1 MDSSKP
7 PMTWTRPLNIWLA
20 PALMLALGCAAI
32 LFDALGIEGAAS
44 NALFDAFQ
52 RHAARPFVDG
62 RLPVRVLELPSLDED
77 SLVKVTRTLVA
88 QGVRLIVLT
97 APLEGAVSPQSLAAR
112 LPPGSDGARAA
123 LIRLPEPGHDL
134 AQEIAPA
141 KAVMPVVLGLA
152 GREPHIKA
160 RFVYRGTANPFG
172 RLPRFGAAAGAP
184 AVLENNAA
192 GSAAVNLIPDS
203 DGVLRRVPLA
213 FQLGNMLVPGM
224 AAEALRVASG
234 AADITVTSNERDP
247 LTFLTGTGIASL
259 ETETGPAVTDA
270 SGRMR
275 LHYAANVS
283 ERMLNP
289 NALTA
294 VPVKGAVVVI
304 GAEGQTVRTP
314 LGSAS
319 VANIVGESIENLAG
333 HSMLA
338 RPPWARAAEALAL
351 LLLGTTMIL
360 LLRFGLGVPA
370 ALTMA
375 GVAGMGVGAW
385 YLYARHSLLLDA
397 ATPAI
402 FLTLAFGAGALAWIQ
417 DLRITYAGLRM
428 AFSDSL
434 PRATIEKI
442 ARRPSLLK
450 LDGETRTI
458 TYLVCGVRGLA
469 GVAATYKDD
478 AAGFTSL
485 MQRALSPLIDQALAH
500 GGTIDRLTADG
511 FAAFWNAPLD
521 DADHALH
528 ACEAA
533 NGMAIMFARV
543 GEELAQQ
550 TRGDGVPPM
559 VEIGVGVATGPVIA
573 GGYGGYGRMVYS
585 VHGDAVNLAQR
596 IQALSHQYGA
606 GLIVAD
612 ETRRLA
618 DRGFAFLEVD
628 TIAAGAGDPPVTLY
642 AIMGNPVAR
651 ASPKFRALTV
661 FHDHI
666 FQAIRKQHWQM
677 ARELIAQCRRLS
689 GASQKMYELHLA
701 RIAYYEKHPPGEG
714 WDGAFRPILE

>member
-7 PMTWTRPLNIWLA
+7 PATWTRPLSVWLA
-20 PALMLALGCAAI
+20 PALILALGVAVI
-32 LFDALGIEGAAS
+32 LFDGLGIEGAAS
-44 NALFDAFQ
+44 NLLFDAFQ

-62 RLPVRVLELPSLDED
+62 RLAVRALELPSLDED
-77 SLVKVTRTLVA
+77 TLVKVTRTLAA
-88 QGVRLIVLT
+88 QGARAIVLT
-97 APLEGAVSPQSLAAR
+97 APMEGAASPQSMAAR
-112 LPPGSDGARAA
+112 LPPGSDAARAA
-123 LIRLPEPGHDL
+123 LTRLPEPGHDL
-134 AQEIAPA
+134 AAEIVQAR
-141 KAVMPVVLGLA
+141 VIVPVVLGTA
-152 GREPHIKA
+152 GRAPHIKA

-172 RLPRFGAAAGAP
+172 HLPRFGAASGAP
-184 AVLENNAA
+184 SVMENNAA
-192 GSAAVNLIPDS
+192 GSAAINLIPDS
-203 DGVLRRVPLA
+203 DGVLRRIPLV
-213 FQLGNMLVPGM
+213 FQLGAALVPGM
-224 AAEALRVASG
+224 AAEVLRVTDG
-234 AADITVTSNERDP
+234 KPDITVTSNERDP
-247 LTFLTGTGIASL
+247 LTFLTGTGIAGL
-259 ETETGPAVTDA
+259 ETPAGPAPTDG

-294 VPVKGAVVVI
+294 VPVKGGVVVI
-304 GAEGQTVRTP
+304 GAEGQVVKTP
-314 LGSAS
+314 LGPAS
-319 VANIVGESIENLAG
+319 VASVISESIENLAG
-333 HSMLA
+333 HSMLM
-338 RPPWARAAEALAL
+338 RPAWARILEALAL
-351 LLLGTTMIL
+351 MVLGAAMIA
-360 LLRFGLGVPA
+360 LLRFGLGWPA
-370 ALTMA
+370 ALVMA
-375 GVAGMGVGAW
+375 GSAAAGAGSW
-385 YLYARHSLLLDA
+385 YLYATHGLLVDA
-397 ATPAI
+397 ATPVL
-402 FLTLAFGAGALAWIQ
+402 FLVLAFGAGAAVWIQ
-417 DLRITYAGLRM
+417 DMRLAYAGLRM

-450 LDGETRTI
+450 LEGETRTI

-469 GVAATYKDD
+469 GVAASYKDD
-478 AAGFTSL
+478 AAGFTSM
-485 MQRALSPLIDQALAH
+485 MQKALSPLIDQALAH

-533 NGMAIMFARV
+533 NGMAIMSARV
-543 GEELAQQ
+543 TEELAQQ
-550 TRGDGVPPM
+550 RPHGGAQ

-585 VHGDAVNLAQR
+585 VNGDAVNLAQR
-596 IQALSHQYGA
+596 IQTLSHQYGPA
-606 GLIVAD
+606 LIVAD

-618 DRGFAFLEVD
+618 ERGFAFLEVD
-628 TIAAGAGDPPVTLY
+628 TIAAGASDPPVTLY

-677 ARELIAQCRRLS
+677 ARDLIAQCRRLS
-689 GASQKMYELHLA
+689 GASQKMYDLHLA
-701 RIAYYEKHPPGEG
+701 RIAYYEKHPPGEN

>member
-1 MDSSKP
+1 MDSPKP
-7 PMTWTRPLNIWLA
+7 PMTWTRPLNLLLA
-20 PALMLALGCAAI
+20 PALMLALGVAVI
-32 LFDALGIEGAAS
+32 LFDALGIGGIAG
-44 NALFDAFQ
+44 NALFDSFQ

-62 RLPVRVLELPSLDED
+62 RLPVRALELPSLDED

-88 QGVRLIVLT
+88 QGARLIVLT
-97 APLEGAVSPQSLAAR
+97 APVEGAASPQSMAAR
-112 LPPGSDGARAA
+112 LPPGSDAARAA
-123 LIRLPEPGHDL
+123 LNRLPEPGHDL
-134 AQEIAPA
+134 AVELAPT
-141 KAVMPVVLGLA
+141 KAVVPVVLGVA

-172 RLPRFGAAAGAP
+172 HLPRFGASAGAQ
-184 AVLENNAA
+184 AVLESNAA

-203 DGVLRRVPLA
+203 DGVLRRVPLV
-213 FQLGNMLVPGM
+213 FQLRNILVPGM
-224 AAEALRVASG
+224 AAEVLRVAGG

-259 ETETGPAVTDA
+259 QTDAGPAATDG

-319 VANIVGESIENLAG
+319 VAGVISESIENLAG

-338 RPPWARAAEALAL
+338 RPSWAKPLEALAL
-351 LLLGTTMIL
+351 LLLGTAMIL
-360 LLRFGLGVPA
+360 LLRFGLGWPA
-370 ALTMA
+370 ALVMA
-375 GVAGMGVGAW
+375 GMAGMGLASW
-385 YLYARHSLLLDA
+385 SLYASHNLLIDA
-397 ATPAI
+397 ATPSL
-402 FLTLAFGAGALAWIQ
+402 FLALAFGAGAAAWIQ
-417 DLRITYAGLRM
+417 EMRLAYAGLRM

-450 LDGETRTI
+450 LEGETRTI

-469 GVAATYKDD
+469 GVAASYKDD
-478 AAGFTSL
+478 AAGFTAL

-533 NGMAIMFARV
+533 NGMAIMSARV
-543 GEELAQQ
+543 TEELAQQ
-550 TRGDGVPPM
+550 RRGDAPPAL

-585 VHGDAVNLAQR
+585 VNGDAVTLAQR
-596 IQALSHQYGA
+596 IQTLSHQYGPA
-606 GLIVAD
+606 LIVAD

-628 TIAAGAGDPPVTLY
+628 TIAAGASDPPVTLY

-689 GASQKMYELHLA
+689 GASGKMYDLHLA
-701 RIAYYEKHPPGEG
+701 RIAYYEKHPPGEN
-714 WDGAFRPILE
+714 WDGAFRPVLE